1 MKQRRSQNRHN
12 MTAAAET
19 VAPAAQ
25 SAQPSVEAFTF
36 GDPEGVLDRR
46 EILDYLE
53 APLSGK
59 WYEPP
64 ISMDGLS
71 RSYRSAVHHASAITV
86 KRNILVS
93 TFEPH
98 PLLSRTTFSRWV
110 FDYLV
115 FGNGYIERRD
125 ARSGMVMSLDS
136 ALAKFTRRGKEL
148 DTYWFVQGWNQEH
161 EFPKGKVFHLMEPDI
176 NQEIY
181 GLPDY
186 IPALHSAW
194 LNESATLFRRR
205 YYKNGSHAG
214 FILYMTDAAQ
224 EQKDVDALRTALK
237 EAKGPG
243 NFRNLFMYAPNGK
256 KDGIQ
261 LIPVAEVAAKD
272 EFLNI
277 KNVTR
282 DDQLAAHRVP
292 PQLMGIMPGN
302 NSPFGD
308 AEKAAMVFEANEIQ
322 PLQARFTELNEWL
335 GEEVVRFRPYTLAKQ
350 LGDAPK
356 DRPLK

>member
-1 MKQRRSQNRHN
+1 MND
-12 MTAAAET
+12 TT
-19 VAPAAQ
+19 VVSPATHM
-25 SAQPSVEAFTF
+25 EAFTF
-36 GDPEGVLDRR
+36 GDPEAVLDRR
-46 EILDYLE
+46 EIIDYLE
-53 APLSGK
+53 CPVVGK

-64 ISMDGLS
+64 ISFEGLARSS
-71 RSYRSAVHHASAITV
+71 RAAVHHASAMQV
-86 KRNILVS
+86 KRNVLVS
-93 TFEPH
+93 TFVPH
-98 PLLSRTTFSRWV
+98 KLLTRTAFARWV
-110 FDYLV
+110 IDFLT
-115 FGNGYIERRD
+115 FGNGYVERRL
-125 ARSGMVMSLDS
+125 AKSGRPMELQP
-136 ALAKFTRRGKEL
+136 ALARYVRRGVEL
-148 DTYWFVQGWNQEH
+148 DRYWFVQGWKLEH
-161 EFPKGKVFHLMEPDI
+161 EFPRGEVFHLMEPDI

-181 GLPDY
+181 GMPEY

-224 EQKDVDALRTALK
+224 QQDDIDKLRTALK
-237 EAKGPG
+237 DAKGPG

-292 PQLMGIMPGN
+292 PQLMGIVPTN
-302 NSPFGD
+302 NSGFGD
-308 AEKAAMVFEANEIQ
+308 AEKAARVFSANEIE
-322 PLQARFTELNEWL
+322 PLQARFLELNDWM
-335 GEEVVRFRPYTLAKQ
+335 GEEVVRFGDYRLAMPEPEAA
-350 LGDAPK
+350 LI
-356 DRPLK
+356 R